1 MSRTARYKL
10 TYVAVLAILALVA
23 GAAIIALG
31 GGKVTVIVVA
41 LLLLVPGRIQ
51 GFYYRDFFTGRRL
64 LEAGEPEKAIPFIER
79 FLESIK
85 RHPQRSKLIWLSWS
99 IYTPSV
105 VAMAINNLGAARLGL
120 GQINEAEQ
128 AFTDALAQD
137 PLYPLPH
144 FNLAI
149 VHELR
154 GNRAGA
160 AEAVERARQLGYTGG
175 TIDTVIRKSQSLLA
189 SVEGRAISPAEPGR

>member
-1 MSRTARYKL
+1 MRRTTRYKL
-10 TYVAVLAILALVA
+10 AYVVVLAILALAA

-31 GGKVTVIVVA
+31 GGTVTVIVVA

-51 GFYYRDFFTGRRL
+51 AFYYSDLFTGRRFL
-64 LEAGEPEKAIPFIER
+64 DSGEPEKAILFIER
-79 FLESIK
+79 FLASIK
-85 RHPQRSKLIWLSWS
+85 RHPQRGKLLWLSWS

-105 VAMAINNLGAARLGL
+105 VAMAINNLGIARLGL
-120 GQINEAEQ
+120 GQVNEAEQ
-128 AFTDALAQD
+128 SFTKALAED

-160 AEAVERARQLGYTGG
+160 VEAVERAHQLGYTGV
-175 TIDTVIRKSQSLLA
+175 TLDTVIRKSQSLLA
-189 SVEGRAISPAEPGR
+189 FVDGRAARG

>member
-10 TYVAVLAILALVA
+10 AYVAVLAILALAA
-23 GAAIIALG
+23 GAAIMALG
-31 GGKVTVIVVA
+31 GGVVTIIAVA

-64 LEAGEPEKAIPFIER
+64 LDRGEPEKAIPFIER

-85 RHPQRSKLIWLSWS
+85 RHPQRGKLLWLSWS

-105 VAMAINNLGAARLGL
+105 VALAINNLGVARLGL
-120 GQINEAEQ
+120 GQVNEAEQ
-128 AFTDALAQD
+128 AFTHALAQD

-160 AEAVERARQLGYTGG
+160 AEAVGRARQLGYTGG
-175 TIDTVIRKSQSLLA
+175 TLDTVIRKA
-189 SVEGRAISPAEPGR
+189 NRC

>member
-10 TYVAVLAILALVA
+10 AYVAVLAILALAAV
-23 GAAIIALG
+23 AAIMALG
-31 GGKVTVIVVA
+31 GGKIAVITVA
-41 LLLLVPGRIQ
+41 LLLFVPGRIQ
-51 GFYYRDFFTGRRL
+51 GFYYRDLFTGRRL
-64 LEAGEPEKAIPFIER
+64 LDAGEPEKAIPFIEQ

-85 RHPQRSKLIWLSWS
+85 RNPQRGKLLWLSWS
-99 IYTPSV
+99 NYTPSV
-105 VAMAINNLGAARLGL
+105 VAMAINNLGVARLGL
-120 GQINEAEQ
+120 GQVSEAEQ

-154 GNRAGA
+154 GDRASA
-160 AEAVERARQLGYTGG
+160 ADAVERARRLGYTGG
-175 TIDTVIRKSQSLLA
+175 TLDTVIRKSQSLLA
-189 SVEGRAISPAEPGR
+189 SIEGRAARA

>member
-10 TYVAVLAILALVA
+10 AYVAVLAILALA
-23 GAAIIALG
+23 ASAAIIALG
-31 GGKVTVIVVA
+31 GGIATVIAVA
-41 LLLLVPGRIQ
+41 LLLLIPGRIQ
-51 GFYYRDFFTGRRL
+51 GFYYSDLFTGRRL
-64 LEAGEPEKAIPFIER
+64 LDTGEPEKAIPFIER

-85 RHPQRSKLIWLSWS
+85 RHPQRSKLLWLSWS

-120 GQINEAEQ
+120 GQVNEAEQ
-128 AFTDALAQD
+128 AFTDALTQD

-160 AEAVERARQLGYTGG
+160 AEAVERARQLGYSGG
-175 TIDTVIRKSQSLLA
+175 TLDTFIRKSQSLLA
-189 SVEGRAISPAEPGR
+189 SVEGRAARA

>member
-1 MSRTARYKL
+1 MSRTARYKWV
-10 TYVAVLAILALVA
+10 YVAVLAILALAA
-23 GAAIIALG
+23 GAAILALG
-31 GGKVTVIVVA
+31 GGIITVIAVA

-51 GFYYRDFFTGRRL
+51 GFYYSDLFTGRRL
-64 LEAGEPEKAIPFIER
+64 LDAGEPEKAIPLIER

-85 RHPQRSKLIWLSWS
+85 RHPQRGKLLWLSWS

-105 VAMAINNLGAARLGL
+105 VAMAINNLGVARLGL
-120 GQINEAEQ
+120 GQVNEAEQ
-128 AFTDALAQD
+128 AFTNALAQD

-154 GNRAGA
+154 GNRVGA
-160 AEAVERARQLGYTGG
+160 AESVERARQLGYTGG
-175 TIDTVIRKSQSLLA
+175 TLDTVIRKSQSLLA
-189 SVEGRAISPAEPGR
+189 SVEGRAGRA